1 MFYFLSFFSL
11 MRSLVYIALGI
22 IFGITMYK
30 AETASWF
37 RIFEMFNF
45 QSFHMY
51 GFIGSA
57 LAIGLLGI
65 QVIKK
70 NEIKD
75 IDDQKIVIQPKT
87 KSILRYLIG
96 GIFFGL
102 GWALVG
108 ACPGPLFVLLG
119 AGVYPILI
127 AIFGALIGTFIYG
140 KIRNKIPH

>member
-1 MFYFLSFFSL
+1 MKSSL
-11 MRSLVYIALGI
+11 YLILGV

-37 RIFEMFNF
+37 KIYEMFQF

-57 LAIGLLGI
+57 LVIG
-65 QVIKK
+65 VIGTQLVKK
-70 NEIKD
+70 YKVNDTDGAPIVFADKIKS
-75 IDDQKIVIQPKT
+75 V
-87 KSILRYLIG
+87 SRYLIG
-96 GIFFGL
+96 GVFFGL

-119 AGVYPILI
+119 AGLYPILI
-127 AIFGALIGTFIYG
+127 VIVSAILGTYLYG
-140 KIRNKIPH
+140 ILKSYLPH

>member
-1 MFYFLSFFSL
+1 MKNLI
-11 MRSLVYIALGI
+11 YIVLGI

-37 RIFEMFNF
+37 RIYEMFNF

-57 LAIGLLGI
+57 LVVGLIGVQLM
-65 QVIKK
+65 KK
-70 NEIKD
+70 NETKD
-75 IDDQKIVIQPKT
+75 ISGNKIVFQPKA
-87 KSILRYLIG
+87 KSIARYLIG

-108 ACPGPLFVLLG
+108 ACPGPIFVLVG
-119 AGVYPILI
+119 AGLYPMLI
-127 AIFGALIGTFIYG
+127 VIVGALAGTYIYG
-140 KIRNKIPH
+140 IIKDKLPH